1 MQSPH
6 VVIVVVA
13 YEAESFIEGLLAR
26 IPSTIFGAEP
36 LVLVSDDAST
46 DATAERAE
54 RWAATNDGRSVKIHR
69 QPTNLRYGGN
79 QKASMTW
86 AIDEGADVIVL
97 LHGDEQYPPELIPD
111 LVELLRSGDHHAAFG
126 SRMIIPGGARAGGM
140 PLMRL
145 AGNRTLSWI
154 LNRAIGTTHT
164 EWFSGFR
171 AYRAS
176 ALQAVGFDGLPD
188 GFDFDVALT
197 IRLLEHGYL
206 CVETPIPTHYGDEL
220 SRVPLLR
227 TGIATIR
234 HALRARRAQRS
245 AARPVG

>member
-1 MQSPH
+1 MPSH

-13 YEAESFIEGLLAR
+13 YEAESFIESLLAR
-26 IPSTIFGAEP
+26 IPSTICGTEP

-54 RWAATNDGRSVKIHR
+54 RWAATNDGRAMKVLR
-69 QPTNLRYGGN
+69 QPHNLGYGGN
-79 QKASMTW
+79 QKASMAW

-97 LHGDEQYPPELIPD
+97 LHGDEQYPPEMIPD
-111 LVELLRSGDHHAAFG
+111 LVDLLRSGEHHAAFG
-126 SRMIIPGGARAGGM
+126 SRMVIPGGARAGGM
-140 PLMRL
+140 PPVRL
-145 AGNRTLSWI
+145 LGNRALTWL
-154 LNRAIGTTHT
+154 LNRALGTSHT

-176 ALQAVGFDGLPD
+176 ALQDVGFDGLPD

-197 IRLLEHGYL
+197 IRLLERGYAS
-206 CVETPIPTHYGDEL
+206 VETPIPTHYGDEL

-227 TGIATIR
+227 TGVATIR
-234 HALRARRAQRS
+234 HALRGSRAPRLAR
-245 AARPVG
+245 RPVG